1 MEGVSATVY
10 TKMKR
15 YWKRQGYHRIDGGGA
30 SASTRI
36 RQVELG
42 GGGRRRRRISW
53 RVKIKPKLKFMDKL
67 ASPKRFFIWLR
78 DAYVRMMLGF
88 ANSAGGAG
96 MVGDGGVSSF
106 GRKAVKEYDEKM
118 ILQIY
123 KSLVLAQANRQQLAA
138 PAAGAPDRCGGSSP
152 SVAAAKL
159 AAIVE

>member
-1 MEGVSATVY
+1 MEGVSATLY

-15 YWKRQGYHRIDGGGA
+15 YWKRQGYHRIHGGG
-30 SASTRI
+30 ASTRI

-67 ASPKRFFIWLR
+67 ASPKKFFIWLR

-138 PAAGAPDRCGGSSP
+138 PAAGALDRCGGSSP
-152 SVAAAKL
+152 SVVAAKL

>member
-15 YWKRQGYHRIDGGGA
+15 YWKRQGYHRIDGG
-30 SASTRI
+30 I